1 MTQIE
6 ICSRCGAKFEPSHA
20 VLMCARCLAQVD
32 RLLGLEK
39 GELSS
44 PKKGELSSPKKG
56 ELSSPKKGEQG
67 SPCFDCGQPLEL
79 ADLAVGV
86 CARCFSGR
94 V

>member
-39 GELSS
+39 GE
-44 PKKGELSSPKKG
+44 
-56 ELSSPKKGEQG
+56 QG